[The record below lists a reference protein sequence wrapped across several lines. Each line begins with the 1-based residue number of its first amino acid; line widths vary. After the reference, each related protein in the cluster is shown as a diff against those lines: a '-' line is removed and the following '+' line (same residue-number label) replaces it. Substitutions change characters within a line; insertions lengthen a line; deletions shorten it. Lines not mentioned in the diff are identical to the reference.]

1 MLSTLYTV
9 LKSTQ
14 DEVIL
19 EFTNENHKIFKAHFP
34 GNPIL
39 PGYALIDIISKLLGD
54 NIVYI
59 KKSKFIEHVLPNDL
73 ITCVIKKKDTKRIIK
88 VYKENKKISEIIYEV
103 S

>member
-1 MLSTLYTV
+1 MLSSLYTI
-9 LKSTQ
+9 LKNTQ
-14 DEVIL
+14 DEIIL
-19 EFTNENHKIFKAHFP
+19 EFTHENHKIFKAHFP

-39 PGYALIDIISKLLGD
+39 PGYALIDIISKVLGD
-54 NIVYI
+54 HIVYI

-73 ITCVIKKKDTKRIIK
+73 VTFKIKREESKRMMK